1 MPKKHTFKII
11 WERKLYLLSMN
22 DLVTDDKMHRCI
34 SVFGNDPKFVCGI
47 YGPAVKYECE
57 EIESHIIQKVEL

>member
-1 MPKKHTFKII
+1 
-11 WERKLYLLSMN
+11 MN